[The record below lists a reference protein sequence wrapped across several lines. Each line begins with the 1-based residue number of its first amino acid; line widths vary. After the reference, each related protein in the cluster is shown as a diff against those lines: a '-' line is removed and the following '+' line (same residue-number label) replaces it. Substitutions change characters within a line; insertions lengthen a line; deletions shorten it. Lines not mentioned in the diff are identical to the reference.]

1 MELYVGSKGNHI
13 LGFKVRMVTRVIG
26 MTEQCCKVK
35 TLAGRG
41 IPSCFGSGTSLA
53 CLALPFLPAA
63 TNSSIDHIPYFLP
76 NSCWHL
82 ASEQIFW
89 SVWSVVL
96 LGNMYQSYFKR
107 ETEIFLSFPTN
118 QPILIQLET
127 LKVEPQCLARNFSWR
142 TCSEVGHKNPISKHK
157 QLSGMPKQPSPI

>member
-13 LGFKVRMVTRVIG
+13 LGLKVRMVMRVIG

-89 SVWSVVL
+89 SPRLISCTSRQYVPIIFQKRG
-96 LGNMYQSYFKR
+96 GN
-107 ETEIFLSFPTN
+107 LSFFPNQPTN
-118 QPILIQLET
+118 SCPHPLFLASYHLVIGKL
-127 LKVEPQCLARNFSWR
+127 PQVSSCAI
-142 TCSEVGHKNPISKHK
+142 HKFKIKAGGRVP
-157 QLSGMPKQPSPI
+157 QD

>member
-13 LGFKVRMVTRVIG
+13 LGLKVRMVMRVIG

-89 SVWSVVL
+89 SPRLISCTSRQYVPIIFQKRD
-96 LGNMYQSYFKR
+96 GNLSF
-107 ETEIFLSFPTN
+107 FLSQPTN
-118 QPILIQLET
+118 QFLPTST
-127 LKVEPQCLARNFSWR
+127 LSC
-142 TCSEVGHKNPISKHK
+142 
-157 QLSGMPKQPSPI
+157 QLSPGYWQVAPGF